1 MFWDPSKRKGACC
14 ALAALLLA
22 APAAAAADILVVRS
36 LGPSAKSFPPGKRL
50 AETAR
55 ITLKAQDQLVVLDG
69 RGTRTIRG
77 PGSFVAGTPAV
88 RTASAAPVQQR
99 RARIGAVRGPGD
111 GEVRPPS
118 IWHVDVA
125 KSSNICVADG
135 AGVTLWRAAAADPV
149 TLTIAAADG
158 TSRTV
163 EWEGGASTVSWPEGL
178 STSDGA
184 KYRLSWDGSAEPT
197 VLTFKALPKRPAGLE
212 DMASSL
218 ITSGCEAQLDLLIET
233 VRLPDDAPPSG

>member
-1 MFWDPSKRKGACC
+1 MFWDPSKLTKPRY

-22 APAAAAADILVVRS
+22 TSSAAAADILVVRS

-77 PGSFVAGTPAV
+77 PGSFVAGTPAP
-88 RTASAAPVQQR
+88 RTASAAPAQQR

-111 GEVRPPS
+111 AEVRPPS
-118 IWHVDVA
+118 IWHVDVT

-135 AGVTLWRAAAADPV
+135 AGVTLWRSGAAEPV
-149 TLTIAAADG
+149 TLTIASPDG
-158 TSRTV
+158 TSREV
-163 EWEGGASTVSWPEGL
+163 AWEGGASTLSWPEGL
-178 STSDGA
+178 PTVDGA
-184 KYRLSWDGSAEPT
+184 SYRVSWAGAETPT
-197 VLTFKALPKRPAGLE
+197 ALTFKALPKRPAGLE
-212 DMASSL
+212 EMASSL
-218 ITSGCEAQLDLLIET
+218 ISNGCDAQLDLLIET
-233 VRLPDDAPPSG
+233 VRLPDDAPPAG